1 MGALK
6 QLRDS
11 LSGNG
16 MQQQNNLYG
25 IKDDDDQKYMQSN
38 NGNQMQQ
45 LQTNLQMMQLLQQM
59 KNVKNKSNNE
69 DNVLNGFMNG
79 NRDELIDEDPMQQFV
94 SGMQQNIQ
102 MMQMLETMKSAV
114 NANKF
119 GQQQAGNTMFDPIV
133 EEEKLNLSDESD
145 DDDEA
150 PQVDLFGGND
160 LVGLVNIRRVLCKLE
175 LIRRNHCSKW

>member
-1 MGALK
+1 MG
-6 QLRDS
+6 
-11 LSGNG
+11 
-16 MQQQNNLYG
+16 
-25 IKDDDDQKYMQSN
+25 
-38 NGNQMQQ
+38 
-45 LQTNLQMMQLLQQM
+45 QMMQLLQQM
-59 KNVKNKSNNE
+59 KNAKNKSNDD
-69 DNVLNGFMNG
+69 DNMLNGFMNG

-94 SGMQQNIQ
+94 SGMQQNMQ

-119 GQQQAGNTMFDPIV
+119 RQQQAGNTMFDPIV

-160 LVGLVNIRRVLCKLE
+160 LERLLAKGGFGQYSQNFMQAGVDTKESLFQMDESFIPFIIEHKADQERFAKFISRQ
-175 LIRRNHCSKW
+175 RNLN